1 MKNQLQAVLASLMAV
16 AGIMS
21 LVGIVVAAQSEDV
34 AKASDYSA
42 FTPWGDPDLQGTWS
56 YASLTPLQRPL
67 RLEEKEFYTDAEAA
81 DINAQVVRER
91 PLTPGVVG
99 DYNIVWYDRGSVST
113 DLRTSL
119 IVDPVD
125 GRLPLTEETLKRQA
139 EAAAYRREHPSDSWL
154 DRSNW
159 VRCITYHGVPPIST
173 GYNNTYQIV
182 QNPDFVAIVVE
193 NIHDVRIIPLDGR
206 PRLHANIRQWN
217 GDSRG
222 HWEGNTLVVE
232 TTNFSDKS
240 RHRFPS
246 SRNLRSVERFT
257 RVSDQLIDYEFTI
270 EDSEVYTRSWTAV
283 RPMPAL
289 DDYIIYE
296 YACHEGNYAMFNILR
311 GARVQEAA
319 VQAASKNN

>member
-1 MKNQLQAVLASLMAV
+1 MKNQLPAVLASLMAV
-16 AGIMS
+16 AG
-21 LVGIVVAAQSEDV
+21 VVVAAQSEDT
-34 AKASDYSA
+34 ATAADYSA
-42 FTPWGDPDLQGTWS
+42 VTPWGDPDLQGTWS

-99 DYNIVWYDRGSVST
+99 DYNIVWYDRGRVST

-125 GRLPLTEETLKRQA
+125 GRLPLTEETRQRQA
-139 EAAAYRREHPSDSWL
+139 EEAAYRREHPSDSWL
-154 DRSNW
+154 DRTNW

-206 PRLHANIRQWN
+206 PQLHANIRQWN

-246 SRNLRSVERFT
+246 SKNMRAVERFT
-257 RVSDQLIDYEFTI
+257 RVSDQLIDYEFSI
-270 EDSEVYTRSWTAV
+270 EDPQVYTSSWTAV
-283 RPMPAL
+283 RPMLAL

-319 VQAASKNN
+319 AQAVSKIK